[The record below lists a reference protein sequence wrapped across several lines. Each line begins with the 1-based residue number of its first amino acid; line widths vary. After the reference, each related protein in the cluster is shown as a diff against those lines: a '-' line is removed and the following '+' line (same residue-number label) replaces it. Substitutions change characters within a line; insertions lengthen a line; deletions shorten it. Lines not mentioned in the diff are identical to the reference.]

1 MKVLFI
7 VLFLVVAM
15 VGLGVVGGLVYYN
28 WKTAGSQTATS
39 EQPVASVPPQST
51 APPAVETQPTSPQE
65 PAPPPKPVTQAPP
78 PAAHQK
84 TAPAVAPVPTG
95 AGQVSVPENQA
106 APTAQTTPPPAAPAA
121 TPPVQQAPPPPPP
134 PPPPRQV
141 TIQTGTLLPVRV
153 NEMISSDKSNV
164 GDTFTGSLD
173 QPLVIGGM
181 VIAERGAAVRGKVV
195 DSQKAGRV
203 KGVSELSIEITQL
216 ALADGQTIQV
226 QTEAFHKQGET
237 SKKSDAAKIGIGA
250 GIGAAIGAIA
260 GGGHG
265 AAIGAGA
272 GGAAGT
278 GTVLAT
284 RGKATVISSET
295 LINFKIRN
303 PVTITEKK

>member
-1 MKVLFI
+1 M
-7 VLFLVVAM
+7 
-15 VGLGVVGGLVYYN
+15 
-28 WKTAGSQTATS
+28 
-39 EQPVASVPPQST
+39 
-51 APPAVETQPTSPQE
+51 
-65 PAPPPKPVTQAPP
+65 
-78 PAAHQK
+78 
-84 TAPAVAPVPTG
+84 
-95 AGQVSVPENQA
+95 
-106 APTAQTTPPPAAPAA
+106 
-121 TPPVQQAPPPPPP
+121 
-134 PPPPRQV
+134 
-141 TIQTGTLLPVRV
+141 
-153 NEMISSDKSNV
+153 NEMISSDKNNI

-173 QPLVIGGM
+173 QPLVIGGL

-195 DSQKAGRV
+195 ESQKAGRV

-216 ALADGQTIQV
+216 ASADGQTIQV
-226 QTEAFHKQGET
+226 QTEAFNKQGET

-260 GGGHG
+260 GGGRG

-284 RGKATVISSET
+284 RGKAAVISSET